1 MENGVRKFRQLFV
14 IDNCLYCVEDVQ
26 KKQKPEFKIKW
37 SEILSEVRIIN
48 LSRFHKK
55 KTKKNT
61 PNSISFN
68 VRQTF
73 F

>member
-37 SEILSEVRIIN
+37 SEILSEVRIMN

-55 KTKKNT
+55 MKNT
-61 PNSISFN
+61 PKSIIFN

>member
-37 SEILSEVRIIN
+37 SEILSEVRIKNFI
-48 LSRFHKK
+48 K
-55 KTKKNT
+55 KTMKNT
-61 PNSISFN
+61 PKSIIFN
-68 VRQTF
+68 VRQNF